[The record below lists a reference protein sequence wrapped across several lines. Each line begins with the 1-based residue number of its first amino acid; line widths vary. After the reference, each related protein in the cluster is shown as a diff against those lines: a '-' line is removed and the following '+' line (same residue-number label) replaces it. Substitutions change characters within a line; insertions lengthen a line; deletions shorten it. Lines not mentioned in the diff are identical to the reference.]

1 MKNCQLFLFL
11 TILSFPGFA
20 FAQKSDEIK
29 VHMIQKGKKTEIK
42 QENIPHFIQFGIMSK
57 NHDGFRKKYHT
68 GITYQNCVISSAI
81 SKQAKEN
88 NLAVAKVLTEK
99 YGEAWKKD
107 LGMIPYG
114 L

>member
-1 MKNCQLFLFL
+1 MKNCKLFLFL

-20 FAQKSDEIK
+20 LAQKSDEIK
-29 VHMIQKGKKTEIK
+29 VHMIQKGKKTALR

-57 NHDGFRKKYHT
+57 NHDDFKKKYHT

-88 NLAVAKVLTEK
+88 NLAIAKVLTEK
-99 YGEAWKKD
+99 YGDAWKKD